1 MMSLASL
8 RNVLALSGA
17 LLMLV
22 VTPAHAQETIEG
34 DLSRASLDKLIA
46 AGPHALIAS
55 VDVKPAKDKGRFIGF
70 FADGGATK
78 LAPRIESNVRVGDIF
93 VAVNGQSVERPDQFM
108 SAWEALG
115 AKDTLTVTVVRQGKR
130 IRYVWKIRG

>member
-70 FADGGATK
+70 LLTGARPNSP
-78 LAPRIESNVRVGDIF
+78 LASSQTIRVGDIF

>member
-1 MMSLASL
+1 MMMSASVF
-8 RNVLALSGA
+8 NVLAFSAA
-17 LLMLV
+17 LFMV
-22 VTPAHAQETIEG
+22 VVSPAYAQETVEG

-70 FADGGATK
+70 LLTGARPNSP
-78 LAPRIESNVRVGDIF
+78 LASSETIRVGDIF